1 MCIRDSCNTSC
12 ASVPVHSPAAR
23 RCGGFAAVG
32 SAVSSSRTAARRTA
46 ANAGSVTLPAT
57 GRGCVDRLVCV
68 KTLQTISSARLGPAC
83 VMYRPR
89 SSEARAKPRAT
100 NNVDYIRTTSLGP
113 AAGSGRDAPPPR
125 RGRETRDDSMINTE
139 SGVMQQR
146 QKPTT
151 KRRLASFR

>member
-1 MCIRDSCNTSC
+1 MTLTFERNLDTISKSTRDSRCYHVKYRRQRSVLKLLGYPNTHTYTSDSDRLRYLATKSVENGIEMPRRLCNTSC

-68 KTLQTISSARLGPAC
+68 KTLQTISSAARLGP
-83 VMYRPR
+83 M
-89 SSEARAKPRAT
+89 
-100 NNVDYIRTTSLGP
+100 
-113 AAGSGRDAPPPR
+113 
-125 RGRETRDDSMINTE
+125 
-139 SGVMQQR
+139 
-146 QKPTT
+146 
-151 KRRLASFR
+151 